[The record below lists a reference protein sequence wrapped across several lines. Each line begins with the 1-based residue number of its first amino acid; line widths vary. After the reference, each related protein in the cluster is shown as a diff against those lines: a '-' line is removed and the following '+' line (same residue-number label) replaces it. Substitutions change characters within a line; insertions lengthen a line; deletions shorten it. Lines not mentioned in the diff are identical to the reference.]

1 MATRLFTDLLPK
13 VLPSVPGC
21 PQPLAVQHIRDAA
34 IRACERTLAWRY
46 VQPKFNLLPGVHEYA
61 YDKPADTEVH
71 VLFEAMV
78 NDRPLNRL
86 TLEQALY
93 QYPDWA
99 DLYSGED
106 PAILWSLTPPN
117 SYNSFEYNEALFNEN
132 APFVL
137 PDAVV
142 AAATEPRAI
151 TQLTPDKYIVLP
163 LPDNEKPYTVRMFY
177 ALKPTRVA
185 AGMDQ
190 VVFNDLEDV
199 IVHGALQQL
208 LVMPSVAWS
217 DRELASYHAKQ
228 GLFTLTERRA
238 RANLGNARGT
248 LVATYP
254 KFA

>member
-13 VLPSVPGC
+13 ILPSAPGC

-34 IRACERTLAWRY
+34 IRVCERTLAWRY
-46 VQPKFNLLPGVHEYA
+46 VQPKFNLLPGVHEYI
-61 YDKPADTEVH
+61 YDKPVDSEVH

-78 NDRPLNRL
+78 NDRPLERL

-93 QYPDWA
+93 KYPEWA

-106 PAILWSLTPPN
+106 PAILWSLTP
-117 SYNSFEYNEALFNEN
+117 SGAYNTYEYNEGLFNEN
-132 APFVL
+132 AAFVL

-142 AAATEPRAI
+142 AAASEPRSL

-163 LPDNEKPYTVRMFY
+163 LPDNAKSYTVRMFY
-177 ALKPTRVA
+177 ALKPTRTA
-185 AGMDQ
+185 AGMDA
-190 VVFNDLEDV
+190 VIFDDLEDV
-199 IVHGALQQL
+199 IVHSTLQQL
-208 LVMPSVAWS
+208 LVMPGVAWS

-248 LVATYP
+248 LTAVYP

>member
-1 MATRLFTDLLPK
+1 MVTRLFTDLLPK

-21 PQPLAVQHIRDAA
+21 PQPLAVQHIRDSA
-34 IRACERTLAWRY
+34 IRVCERTLAWRY
-46 VQPKFNLLPGVHEYA
+46 VQPKFNLLPGVHEYL

-106 PAILWSLTPPN
+106 PSVVWSLTP
-117 SYNSFEYNEALFNEN
+117 SGAYNTSEYNEALFNDN
-132 APFVL
+132 PDFVL

-177 ALKPTRVA
+177 ALKPTRTA

-190 VVFNDLEDV
+190 VIFDELEEV